1 MARKSTTRKSA
12 TKKNAKTTTRSAKK
26 SPSNAFSRRKPDD
39 VFAIADPQLHIYGKA
54 QVCSTNSRGYPTP
67 ENRSPAEILLDAS
80 EGFIPLWSEGATL
93 RWRFNEG
100 SMRYFQNPEA
110 AKNGIRQLWG
120 AALLA
125 WGDAAPVKF
134 KETGDAWDFEVAMR
148 SSDNCT
154 ISGCTLARAFF
165 PDSGRHD
172 LVMYPK
178 MFTQTRKEQIDTFIH
193 EIGHVFGLRHFFAN
207 VSETAWPSVI
217 FGTHKPFSIMNYGP
231 QSELTDYDRSDLKLL
246 YSKLWSGAV
255 TEINGTRIVK
265 VRPYHEL
272 GLPHSAK

>member
-1 MARKSTTRKSA
+1 M
-12 TKKNAKTTTRSAKK
+12 
-26 SPSNAFSRRKPDD
+26 PD
-39 VFAIADPQLHIYGKA
+39 
-54 QVCSTNSRGYPTP
+54 
-67 ENRSPAEILLDAS
+67 NRSPAEIVVDAS
-80 EGFIPLWSEGATL
+80 EGFVPLWSKNVTL

-100 SMRYFQNPEA
+100 SMRYFQNSDA
-110 AKNGIRQLWG
+110 AKEAIRQLWG
-120 AALLA
+120 EALLA

-134 KETGDAWDFEVAMR
+134 KETDDAWDFEIAMR
-148 SSDNCT
+148 NSDNCS

-178 MFTQTRKEQIDTFIH
+178 MFTQTPKEQIDTFIH

-207 VSETAWPSVI
+207 VSETVWPSVI

-231 QSELTDYDRSDLKLL
+231 QSELTDDDKSDLTLL
-246 YSKLWSGAV
+246 YSKVWCDSLTA
-255 TEINGTRIVK
+255 INGTRIVK

-272 GLPHSAK
+272 GIPK

>member
-1 MARKSTTRKSA
+1 MTKKTSAKRATRKQ
-12 TKKNAKTTTRSAKK
+12 TRSTNKTK
-26 SPSNAFSRRKPDD
+26 SDAFSPRKAED
-39 VFAIADPQLHIYGKA
+39 VFAVVEPQVHVYGNS

-67 ENRSPAEILLDAS
+67 ENRSPAEIVLDAS
-80 EGFIPLWSEGATL
+80 EGFIPLWSESVTL
-93 RWRFNEG
+93 RWRFNED

-110 AKNGIRQLWG
+110 SKDGIRQLWG
-120 AALLA
+120 EALLA

-134 KETGDAWDFEVAMR
+134 KETNDAWDFEVAMR
-148 SSDNCT
+148 PSDSCT
-154 ISGCTLARAFF
+154 INGCTLARAFF

-207 VSETAWPSVI
+207 VSETAWASII
-217 FGTHKPFSIMNYGP
+217 FGTHKPFSIMNYGT
-231 QSELTDYDRSDLKLL
+231 QSELTDDDKADLKML
-246 YSKLWSGAV
+246 YSNVWGNALA
-255 TEINGTRIVK
+255 EINGTRIVK

-272 GLPHSAK
+272 GHPS